1 MQRRSI
7 THYYLFRELVN
18 ACEGVIAQRGQEQRY
33 IAYVLQCAKGSALE
47 EDEEETLQSVI
58 VWLAIFSLNIFV
70 QYHARQCLANGL
82 CWIVTVRP
90 QSIAMSA

>member
-33 IAYVLQCAKGSALE
+33 IAYILQCAKGRALE
-47 EDEEETLQSVI
+47 KNEEETLQSIVI
-58 VWLAIFSLNIFV
+58 WLAVFSLNIFI
-70 QYHARQCLANGL
+70 QYHARQCLLSGL
-82 CWIVTVRP
+82 CWTVEVQKQRLTL
-90 QSIAMSA
+90 SA